1 MPSIADTPI
10 GERVRFYR
18 QARHKTQAVVA
29 GLAGV
34 TEDYLSQIERGL
46 KTPSTA
52 LLHRLARVLGV
63 PTSVLFGESSAEPA
77 TPGHPLS
84 AAIHSALATGGDGA
98 SAGDPPAPVT
108 RRTSL
113 SSVSGWRPRGSPGR
127 ARHSATARP
136 GRYCPASSPMC

>member
-1 MPSIADTPI
+1 MPGLTDIPI

-63 PTSVLFGESSAEPA
+63 PTSVLFRGIVRRVSYSRAPA
-77 TPGHPLS
+77 VGGHP
-84 AAIHSALATGGDGA
+84 HC
-98 SAGDPPAPVT
+98 
-108 RRTSL
+108 
-113 SSVSGWRPRGSPGR
+113 PGR
-127 ARHSATARP
+127 RR
-136 GRYCPASSPMC
+136 